1 VGALAP
7 RSSRAAELGW
17 LLAFFGASFAAA
29 ALGATATAR
38 SVDTW
43 YRTLRKPRWT
53 PPRQVFG
60 PVWTLLYT
68 LIAVSGWLIRR
79 QAHERP
85 ARAAAGQLALG
96 AWLVQLVLNAGWSI
110 MFFGRRQIIGG
121 LAVSAALWMAI
132 SVYLALSARVSR
144 WGAALLLP
152 YWAWVG
158 FATALNARIWR
169 LNRAR

>member
-1 VGALAP
+1 MGAPAP
-7 RSSRAAELGW
+7 RLARAAALGW
-17 LLAFFGASFAAA
+17 LLAFLGISFAAA

-43 YRTLRKPRWT
+43 YRTLRKPSWT
-53 PPRQVFG
+53 PPDRAFG
-60 PVWTLLYT
+60 PVWPLLYT
-68 LIAVSGWLIRR
+68 LIGLSAWLLQRR
-79 QAHERP
+79 ARARP
-85 ARAAAGQLALG
+85 DRAAAARRALA
-96 AWLVQLVLNAGWSI
+96 AWLVQLVLNAAWSVV
-110 MFFGRRQIIGG
+110 FFGRRQIAGA
-121 LAVSAALWMAI
+121 LAISAALWVAI
-132 SVYLALSARVSR
+132 GVALALAARVSR